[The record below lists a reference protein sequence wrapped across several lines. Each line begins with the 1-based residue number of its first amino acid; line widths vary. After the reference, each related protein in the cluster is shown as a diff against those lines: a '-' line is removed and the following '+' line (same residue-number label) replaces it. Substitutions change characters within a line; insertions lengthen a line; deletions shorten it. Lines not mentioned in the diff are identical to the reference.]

1 MAHSVVLLSR
11 LLVLSL
17 AAVAVAQPVL
27 NGVLLSSVDSVE
39 ATVWSGFTS
48 TVVVVLVSVPLALL
62 LVLKKADD
70 EQARLAA
77 VLSVLLPVFFSSAF
91 LAGFVLDDL
100 PSAQPLS
107 EAIEFW
113 SATLALGGAV
123 CLATV
128 FFRFT
133 SVFPVSLRA
142 VAAPNEP
149 IHGWLT
155 RPRYLWILLSIS
167 LAFFPLVWWGD
178 PGPGRGPNYF
188 TAFFFLPLGLFV
200 VSLGGGVSNLRL
212 SRRLGD
218 AVDRR
223 RGRWISLGLGVGV
236 GSFIA
241 AYFMMWAWGLGLASG
256 MMPEWL
262 VAPALLLATGLF
274 FAAPVIMALALAVGV
289 LYNGAIGPDLVIS
302 RGALHSGAFFA
313 AVFLYSAVEE
323 LLTTQVTDR
332 LGLPGGIAAVS
343 AAGVAAICFAVVER
357 RAGRWLR
364 NRGESA
370 ADEA

>member
-1 MAHSVVLLSR
+1 MVLLSR

-17 AAVAVAQPVL
+17 AAVAVAQSVL
-27 NGVLLSSVDSVE
+27 NGVLLSSVEPVG

-48 TVVVVLVSVPLALL
+48 TVVVVLVSVPLAVL

-70 EQARLAA
+70 EQARVAA
-77 VLSVLLPVFFSSAF
+77 VLSVLLPVFFSSTF
-91 LAGFVLDDL
+91 LAVFVLGDI
-100 PSAQPLS
+100 PSAHPLR

-113 SATLALGGAV
+113 SATLTLAGAV
-123 CLATV
+123 CLAAV

-133 SVFPVSLRA
+133 SVFPVSLQE
-142 VAAPNEP
+142 VAAPNELKG
-149 IHGWLT
+149 IHGRLI
-155 RPRYLWILLSIS
+155 RPRHLWILLSIS
-167 LAFFPLVWWGD
+167 LATFPLIWWGD

-188 TAFFFLPLGLFV
+188 AAFFFLPLGLVV
-200 VSLGGGVSNLRL
+200 VSLRGGASNLRL
-212 SRRLGD
+212 GRRHGD

-241 AYFMMWAWGLGLASG
+241 AYFIIQAWGWGLASG

-262 VAPALLLATGLF
+262 AAPALLLATGLF

-302 RGALHSGAFFA
+302 RGALHGGAFFA
-313 AVFLYSAVEE
+313 AVFLFSAVEE

-332 LGLPGGIAAVS
+332 LGLPGGIASAG
-343 AAGVAAICFAVVER
+343 AAGAAAICFAVVER
-357 RAGRWLR
+357 KAGGWLKV
-364 NRGESA
+364 RGESTTHVA
-370 ADEA
+370 